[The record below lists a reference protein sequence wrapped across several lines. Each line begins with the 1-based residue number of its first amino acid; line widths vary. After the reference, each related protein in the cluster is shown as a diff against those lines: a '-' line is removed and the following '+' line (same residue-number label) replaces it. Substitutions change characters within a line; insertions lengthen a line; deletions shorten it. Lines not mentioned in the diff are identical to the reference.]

1 MSTSSYIMYLLQYHI
16 MNTKTV
22 RVPKCVSV
30 MVKNWTSQ
38 SCITLHL
45 FSDEKT
51 TQYAIVT

>member
-1 MSTSSYIMYLLQYHI
+1 MYLLQYHI